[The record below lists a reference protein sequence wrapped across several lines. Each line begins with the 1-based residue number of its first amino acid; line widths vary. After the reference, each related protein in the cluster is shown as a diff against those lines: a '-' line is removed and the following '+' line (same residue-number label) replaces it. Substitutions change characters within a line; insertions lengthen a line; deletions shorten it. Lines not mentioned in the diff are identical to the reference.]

1 MDFLTTEFECDFD
14 CKPAYNLREGQTLM
28 GPNQFV
34 SGGNRKGKYEPMFY
48 FHHVTNHLVPR
59 TRCQSS
65 EWEKVVALSVGTLV
79 SFSLPPP
86 HRPQESALG
95 LAITDPQVLPT
106 LSSFSP
112 MGLAAT

>member
-1 MDFLTTEFECDFD
+1 
-14 CKPAYNLREGQTLM
+14 M

-34 SGGNRKGKYEPMFY
+34 PGGGREGKYKPMFY
-48 FHHVTNHLVPR
+48 FHHVTGPLVPR

-65 EWEKVVALSVGTLV
+65 EGEKVVARSVGTPV

-95 LAITDPQVLPT
+95 LAIADPQVLPT

-112 MGLAAT
+112 VGLAET